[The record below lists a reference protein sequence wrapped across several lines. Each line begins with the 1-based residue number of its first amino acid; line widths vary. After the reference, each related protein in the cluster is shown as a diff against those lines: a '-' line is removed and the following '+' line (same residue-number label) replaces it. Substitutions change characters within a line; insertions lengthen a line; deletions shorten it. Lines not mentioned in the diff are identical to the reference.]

1 MTRSFRRL
9 AAGAACLALL
19 SGAGSVAEASIIERI
34 VAVVGERP
42 ILLSDLRHR
51 ARPFLSRIYAG
62 AQGPAQIAASETQM
76 FKELLNRMI
85 DDRLEEHAAEKA
97 RISVSV
103 DEVDSAIR
111 NIAAQA
117 KIEPRELVAEA
128 KRQGLTEQDYRDEL
142 RRQVL
147 EGKLVQLRVR
157 GRVKVSEEDGKVTY
171 AHWLKESGEQV
182 DVRILAMRASTIPA
196 VQKARA
202 LLVDEV
208 VRRARAGEDF
218 CKLVAAYSD
227 DAQTNQTCGSRGLLP
242 MDNLV
247 KIGGGAVEPEDLET
261 PQSADTQY
269 GYGPIGMAI
278 WEERPYWYQDFVD
291 DPISVPWQMCGDEGG
306 WIASASLPLFHN
318 QVVTGVFV
326 LYSGE
331 INAFD
336 ESARNLLTEIAANI
350 SFALD
355 NFTRESLRKK
365 AEEEIEHL
373 AFYDALT
380 SLPNRRL
387 LHRRLQ
393 QRLNTTSSQY
403 AAVLML
409 DLDNFKHLN
418 DTMGH
423 HIGDLLLIEVAV
435 RLHACVQAGDTVAR
449 LGGDEFIVILAELD
463 EAAEKALIQADAIG
477 NKILAALCQPYLLKG
492 SEYRGST
499 SIGISLF
506 NSHELTETELLK
518 RTDTAMYQA
527 KNAGGNT
534 KRFYDPAMQATL
546 DVRLSLA
553 RDLHCALAEKQ
564 LSLYYQG
571 QVDQTG
577 HVLGAEALLRWRH
590 PEYGLVSP
598 RMFIP
603 LAEEK
608 GMIMS
613 IGHWVLETACVQLKA
628 WEADPLLCDLK
639 LAVNVSARQFYQ
651 SDFVEQVLALITTT
665 GIDPNKLKL
674 ELTESVVMD
683 DIDSTIVKMHALRQ
697 NGVSF
702 SLDDF
707 GTGYSSL
714 SYLTLLPV
722 DQLKIDQSFVHNIGV
737 KDSDAIIVQTIIG
750 MAHNLGMEVF
760 AEGVETEGQRTFLER
775 HGCGFYQGYLFSKPL
790 PVQEFETLFLH

>member
-1 MTRSFRRL
+1 MQSRTYLPYVTGVREALRLSESRYRRL
-9 AAGAACLALL
+9 FESAQDG
-19 SGAGSVAEASIIERI
+19 
-34 VAVVGERP
+34 
-42 ILLSDLRHR
+42 ILLLNADT
-51 ARPFLSRIYAG
+51 
-62 AQGPAQIAASETQM
+62 AQIEDVNPYLIRMLGYSHP
-76 FKELLNRMI
+76 ELLGKKLWEVGLFSDITLSKEMFSALQINGYVRYEDLPLKTKAGVSIQVEFISNSYDCEGIKVIQCNIRDISQRKALDVKIQRQTQLYAALSECNKAIIYGADREELFLTACRAAVDFGGMKMAFIALI
-85 DDRLEEHAAEKA
+85 DE
-97 RISVSV
+97 
-103 DEVDSAIR
+103 
-111 NIAAQA
+111 NT
-117 KIEPRELVAEA
+117 REL
-128 KRQGLTEQDYRDEL
+128 R
-142 RRQVL
+142 
-147 EGKLVQLRVR
+147 LVT
-157 GRVKVSEEDGKVTY
+157 S
-171 AHWLKESGEQV
+171 
-182 DVRILAMRASTIPA
+182 
-196 VQKARA
+196 
-202 LLVDEV
+202 
-208 VRRARAGEDF
+208 F
-218 CKLVAAYSD
+218 
-227 DAQTNQTCGSRGLLP
+227 
-242 MDNLV
+242 
-247 KIGGGAVEPEDLET
+247 GGGAVEPEDLET